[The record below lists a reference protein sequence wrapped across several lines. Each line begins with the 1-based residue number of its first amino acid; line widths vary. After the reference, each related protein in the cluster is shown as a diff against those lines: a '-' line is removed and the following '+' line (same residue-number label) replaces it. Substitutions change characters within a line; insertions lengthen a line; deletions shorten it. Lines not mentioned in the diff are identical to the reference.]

1 MPEFTHASDS
11 DTANN
16 RLQLRGHSQVGLCAE
31 IPDKDAFPMDFQDET
46 QDAWIIEVLCQIQ
59 YAVMRDCVLAA
70 RCTGMHLGGY
80 FCRRLVRNELEEGIQ
95 TVLLSAHSIFLNI

>member
-31 IPDKDAFPMDFQDET
+31 MPDKDAFPMDFQDET

-59 YAVMRDCVLAA
+59 YAVMRDCVWLRDALECISEA
-70 RCTGMHLGGY
+70 IFVGGLSETNLRKAY
-80 FCRRLVRNELEEGIQ
+80 KLCCS
-95 TVLLSAHSIFLNI
+95 LLILSF